1 MRGHVRKRG
10 KGNWYAVLSVRDPG
24 AAKLEET
31 LRNIIAGM
39 RKKER

>member
-1 MRGHVRKRG
+1 MRRHVRERG
-10 KGNWYAVLSVRDPG
+10 KDNWYAVLSVRDPG
-24 AAKLEET
+24 TAKLQET